1 MELPNHARVAT
12 CTGGKFNDLTLD
24 FDHQCLTTD
33 CEVEGI
39 GPLRVR
45 FELIELERELVFEGA
60 EGGTTMRCDSHV
72 SSEELFRAVELITQ
86 LGGKWDRCWPAIRAA
101 LLQAR
106 AEYDKTTVPTPANT
120 TLLFTPPDDDGPFT
134 PWTCSLEL
142 EPSDGCFIVEF
153 SLRGEILGTDAIF

>member
-1 MELPNHARVAT
+1 MELENHARVAT
-12 CTGGKFNDLTLD
+12 CTGGKFGDLHLD
-24 FDHQCLTTD
+24 FDHTCLYTD

-60 EGGTTMRCDSHV
+60 EGGTTMRCDAHV

-86 LGGKWDRCWPAIRAA
+86 LGGQWDRRWPAVREN
-101 LLQAR
+101 LMKAR
-106 AEYDKTTVPTPANT
+106 ADYGKTAVPTPANT

-134 PWTCSLEL
+134 PWMCSLEL

-153 SLRGEILGTDAIF
+153 TLRGEILGTDAIF